1 MDFSSAYISMQM
13 GHLVQ
18 RSHWDESQYWCISD
32 GVVYRC
38 GFKPMDVIEKV
49 TSTSDLFENVSCKD
63 WEIVDGNGVSV
74 EPGGRNYDSHVKYY
88 RNKVAKYNADGGN

>member
-18 RSHWDESQYWCISD
+18 RSHWDESQYWFISD

-49 TSTSDLFENVSCKD
+49 TSTSDLFENVSCND
-63 WEIVDGNGVSV
+63 WESYVSAEQRKRRSDINRKNSNKRWHKDG
-74 EPGGRNYDSHVKYY
+74 
-88 RNKVAKYNADGGN
+88 